1 MSSVGTTLQSGINRD
16 QEIGFERDY
25 AYQARKDQQEK
36 DERNNWLGWA
46 SIGAE
51 IFSDRRLKKN
61 IKKLGKIYGFSWY
74 SWDWNSTAEKLGLR
88 GSSQGV
94 IADEI
99 LKTNPEAVSMRNHF
113 MTVNYS
119 KLGVQNA

>member
-1 MSSVGTTLQSGINRD
+1 
-16 QEIGFERDY
+16 
-25 AYQARKDQQEK
+25 
-36 DERNNWLGWA
+36 
-46 SIGAE
+46 
-51 IFSDRRLKKN
+51 
-61 IKKLGKIYGFSWY
+61 LGKIYGFSWY

-99 LKTNPEAVSMRNHF
+99 LKTNPEAVSIRDHF